1 MPPAPRP
8 TSPNPFPAAAG
19 SVGADMLF
27 AVLGA
32 ILGQGEMV
40 KVNFLSLILVVGISS
55 ALLVLPVGRLM
66 RWALAGESNRRSLVP
81 AQADSR
87 IW

>member
-1 MPPAPRP
+1 V
-8 TSPNPFPAAAG
+8 AAVAG

-40 KVNFLSLILVVGISS
+40 QVDFLSLILVVGISS
-55 ALLVLPVGRLM
+55 VILVLPVNRMM
-66 RWALAGESNRRSLVP
+66 RWALVGESNRRSLVP

-87 IW
+87 VW

>member
-1 MPPAPRP
+1 
-8 TSPNPFPAAAG
+8 
-19 SVGADMLF
+19 MLF

-32 ILGQGEMV
+32 ILGEQQMV
-40 KVNFLSLILVVGISS
+40 QVDFLAVLLVVGVSS
-55 ALLVLPVGRLM
+55 VVLVLPVSRLM

>member
-1 MPPAPRP
+1 
-8 TSPNPFPAAAG
+8 
-19 SVGADMLF
+19 MLF

-32 ILGQGEMV
+32 ILGQQQMV
-40 KVNFLSLILVVGISS
+40 QVDFLAVFLVVGVSS
-55 ALLVLPVGRLM
+55 LVLVFPVSRLM
-66 RWALAGESNRRSLVP
+66 QWALAGESNRRSLVS

>member
-1 MPPAPRP
+1 M
-8 TSPNPFPAAAG
+8 AALAG
-19 SVGADMLF
+19 SVAADMLF

-32 ILGQGEMV
+32 ILGQGQMV
-40 KVNFLSLILVVGISS
+40 RIDFLALFLVVGVSS
-55 ALLVLPVGRLM
+55 VVLVVPVSRMM
-66 RWALAGESNRRSLVP
+66 RWALAGETHRRSLVG